1 MMNTNEENLKKK
13 ILLKRNIFFQKA
25 LVLFLGDYFGML
37 MLNVEPDE
45 AIDNWIGQDWLE
57 FIRIGY
63 DWFISYQ

>member
-1 MMNTNEENLKKK
+1 MNTNGENLKKK
-13 ILLKRNIFFQKA
+13 IILKRNIFFQKA
-25 LVLFLGDYFGML
+25 LVLFLGDYFDML
-37 MLNVEPDE
+37 MLNVDPDE